1 MTNTPLTE
9 AGALVEA
16 PRGTAAPSG
25 RRQRIRLITPGWGS
39 SGYYPAPVLEQAAKD
54 RVFAAGTRMFLDHPL
69 DEEVLGGRPERSLR
83 DLAAVLVT
91 NAIWDPDAKA
101 LFAEA
106 QVFEPFRAALAEQAP
121 HIGVSIR
128 AAGSG
133 EYGEAEGRKGL
144 IINRIVAVE
153 SVDFVTAAGRGGAIV
168 SLLESARARPTDLAE
183 ARNVGAWLEARLH
196 TRFTEMA
203 DDMYGG
209 GRLTREERIGLSSAI
224 GDALSSFVT
233 RIESDHP
240 QLYERD
246 LWDEP
251 TSTDAVTA
259 VSESEPGR
267 PATSRGAVMSGSSTT
282 GPGTNAPGT
291 QPPTPTEPAEL
302 VEARRDLTTVREQLA
317 EARQQ
322 LATIGEN
329 AQRTATAERQLAEA
343 RSENQRLRGVI
354 AARAALDKALAES
367 GLPEV
372 AWPRVTA
379 TVIGADGAGIPLTEA
394 GAVDEDKLGAAITA
408 AIGTEKSYI
417 AGLAEAA
424 GTGVPRGLG
433 ATDDTALS
441 EADLEKEL
449 AESFRGLGMSES
461 AATVA
466 AKGR

>member
-1 MTNTPLTE
+1 MHAQILRNPTFADFPFAGGGNAPDGGVKFQCDE
-9 AGALVEA
+9 AVIDAQILK
-16 PRGTAAPSG
+16 TA
-25 RRQRIRLITPGWGS
+25 QRLGW
-39 SGYYPAPVLEQAAKD
+39 PAP
-54 RVFAAGTRMFLDHPL
+54 
-69 DEEVLGGRPERSLR
+69 
-83 DLAAVLVT
+83 
-91 NAIWDPDAKA
+91 
-101 LFAEA
+101 
-106 QVFEPFRAALAEQAP
+106 
-121 HIGVSIR
+121 
-128 AAGSG
+128 
-133 EYGEAEGRKGL
+133 
-144 IINRIVAVE
+144 
-153 SVDFVTAAGRGGAIV
+153 
-168 SLLESARARPTDLAE
+168 AR
-183 ARNVGAWLEARLH
+183 
-196 TRFTEMA
+196 
-203 DDMYGG
+203 
-209 GRLTREERIGLSSAI
+209 
-224 GDALSSFVT
+224 
-233 RIESDHP
+233 
-240 QLYERD
+240 
-246 LWDEP
+246 
-251 TSTDAVTA
+251 
-259 VSESEPGR
+259 
-267 PATSRGAVMSGSSTT
+267 
-282 GPGTNAPGT
+282 
-291 QPPTPTEPAEL
+291 L

-354 AARAALDKALAES
+354 AARAALDKTLAES

-372 AWPRVTA
+372 AWPRVTS

-394 GAVDEDKLGAAITA
+394 GSVDDEKLGAAITA